1 VLKNQ
6 VFNDCQLICY
16 SQSGLSAE
24 GGNPDKSGQ
33 AMRPIVKTH

>member
-6 VFNDCQLICY
+6 IFNECPLVCY
-16 SQSGLSAE
+16 CRPGLSAE

-33 AMRPIVKTH
+33 AMRPIVKSR